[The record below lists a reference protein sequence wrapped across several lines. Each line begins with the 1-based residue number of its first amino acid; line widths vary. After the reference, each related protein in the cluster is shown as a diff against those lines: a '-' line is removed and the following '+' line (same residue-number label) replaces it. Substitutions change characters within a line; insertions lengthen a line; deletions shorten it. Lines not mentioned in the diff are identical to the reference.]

1 MFKRKSM
8 WAEQGVYEFRRL
20 SLMGFDNTDPEIKK
34 LQGLGYK
41 VRAFL
46 VISFRRFWI
55 DLVVNLT
62 FDFKILGLLSNFF
75 KVVGIKFVSG
85 LWKMLL
91 YH

>member
-1 MFKRKSM
+1 MFKQKSM

-46 VISFRRFWI
+46 VISFR
-55 DLVVNLT
+55 NLNRPCGE
-62 FDFKILGLLSNFF
+62 FN
-75 KVVGIKFVSG
+75 
-85 LWKMLL
+85 LWF
-91 YH
+91 